1 MKARSAKEH
10 KLLRSK
16 HEVAVDAET
25 RHRNM
30 KQVIKFRRREIG
42 HQSPDD
48 FKVIDQ
54 STVQDAEQRYQSLVF
69 QKEERE
75 LQQQE
80 ELRQKE

>member
-1 MKARSAKEH
+1 MKARSAKEQ
-10 KLLRSK
+10 KQLRQK

-25 RHRNM
+25 RQRNM

-42 HQSPDD
+42 HQQPDD

-54 STVQDAEQRYQSLVF
+54 STVAEVEQRYQTLVF

-75 LQQQE
+75 IQ
-80 ELRQKE
+80 